1 MQKREKADRF
11 AHHTMAAVGG
21 FFGVYALMTRSAT
34 FGSLETT
41 NLIYLVVAGL
51 DGSAEAFLLRL
62 GATLCYI
69 AGIIFATLVPK
80 WGKAGNFRYWA
91 LVIDGLACLLLA
103 WIPGEVDP
111 LLALFPMFF
120 ATAVQWLAYTKADGF
135 NSATIF
141 STNNLRQCFA
151 GLTEYLYEKEE
162 EDLRR
167 FYFYGG
173 TLLCFHLGVVYGWI
187 CMRQW
192 GIQSIF
198 GCIPLLILGAY
209 FTREADKLQKKIKKI
224 EKSACILLG
233 DSV

>member
-80 WGKAGNFRYWA
+80 
-91 LVIDGLACLLLA
+91 
-103 WIPGEVDP
+103 
-111 LLALFPMFF
+111 
-120 ATAVQWLAYTKADGF
+120 
-135 NSATIF
+135 
-141 STNNLRQCFA
+141 
-151 GLTEYLYEKEE
+151 
-162 EDLRR
+162 
-167 FYFYGG
+167 
-173 TLLCFHLGVVYGWI
+173 
-187 CMRQW
+187 
-192 GIQSIF
+192 
-198 GCIPLLILGAY
+198 
-209 FTREADKLQKKIKKI
+209 
-224 EKSACILLG
+224 
-233 DSV
+233 